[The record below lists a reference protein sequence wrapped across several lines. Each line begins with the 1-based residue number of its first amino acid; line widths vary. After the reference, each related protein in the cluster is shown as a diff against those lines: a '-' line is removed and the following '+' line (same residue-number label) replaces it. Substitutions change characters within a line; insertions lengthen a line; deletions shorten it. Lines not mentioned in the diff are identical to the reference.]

1 MREYKALTQQTYKN
15 GEFEIVPIRGK
26 DRIKIMKWRNEQI
39 YHLRQSEPLT
49 IEKQD
54 AYFDNTIT
62 SLFNQEKPDQ
72 ILFSFLQAN
81 KCIGY
86 GGLVHINWIDRNAE
100 VSFIMN
106 TRLEEVSFS
115 KNWSMFLNCLEQA
128 AFGELGFHKIFI
140 YAFDL
145 RPHLY
150 NVLELNGYFKDARLK
165 DHCFF
170 QGDFKDV
177 LIYSKLMNR

>member
-1 MREYKALTQQTYKN
+1 MRVYKALKKQ
-15 GEFEIVPIRGK
+15 EFKTGDYCLTPLRHE
-26 DRIKIMKWRNEQI
+26 DRFDIMKWRNEQI

-49 IEKQD
+49 IDKQD

-62 SLFNQEKPDQ
+62 SLFNQEKPNQ
-72 ILFSFLQAN
+72 ILFSFLEGN
-81 KCIGY
+81 ECIGY

-115 KNWSMFLNCLEQA
+115 KNWSMFLNCLERA

-150 NVLELNGYFKDARLK
+150 DVLELNGYFKDARLK